1 MKRWLA
7 IAGLVVLALALVFL
21 NQGMKKA
28 ARPDRDEEEAP
39 AQAQKAPIKTPP
51 IDPNGI
57 LPAEETVG
65 DIKTAHQ
72 HIQLGWV
79 YTDNYTKHPEN
90 LKNAIQAV
98 RDYVQ
103 YSNGSASA
111 EIVDLD
117 VPLED
122 RTPAAREVTDLGIQ
136 AAGQILYSQNPAD
149 APVKTQVIINNLQ
162 GVLGK

>member
-28 ARPDRDEEEAP
+28 AAPDRDEDEAP

-65 DIKTAHQ
+65 DFKTSHQ

-79 YTDNYTKHPEN
+79 YTDNYYKHPEN
-90 LKNAIQAV
+90 LNNSIQAV

-103 YSNGSASA
+103 NSQGSASA

-122 RTPAAREVTDLGIQ
+122 RSPAAREVTDVGIQ
-136 AAGQILYSQNPAD
+136 VAGQIVYSQNPAD
-149 APVKTQVIINNLQ
+149 ITVTQLQVTNNLD

>member
-7 IAGLVVLALALVFL
+7 IAGLVVLALTLVFL

-28 ARPDRDEEEAP
+28 AAPDKDEDEAP
-39 AQAQKAPIKTPP
+39 AQAQKAPIKTAP

-57 LPAEETVG
+57 LPAEETLG

-79 YTDNYTKHPEN
+79 YTDNYYKYPEN
-90 LKNAIQAV
+90 LNNAIQAV
-98 RDYVQ
+98 RDYVRN
-103 YSNGSASA
+103 SNGRASA

-122 RTPAAREVTDLGIQ
+122 RSPAAREVTDLGMQ
-136 AAGQILYSQNPAD
+136 AAGQVLYSQNPTD
-149 APVKTQVIINNLQ
+149 APVNPQQVTNYLDGI
-162 GVLGK
+162 LGK